1 MPRTIG
7 RKNALTMCSML
18 IAIRFSALRQ
28 ERARVGNLGPG
39 VIGSI
44 GDRDDLAV
52 VLLSLGGLTGLFGG
66 LRCAHISAEPVGFLL
81 YRCFKGG
88 ERFLGI
94 TAFEQHDTVEF
105 ARRSGHARRHRMLL
119 GLVFGIGGG
128 THCIQRIVAFAFGI
142 EQPGGRDLLLNI
154 YLLRPIGV
162 LGIAQLVAQLG
173 ELGDVS
179 LGGFRIARAGCT

>member
-1 MPRTIG
+1 M
-7 RKNALTMCSML
+7 
-18 IAIRFSALRQ
+18 RF
-28 ERARVGNLGPG
+28 GNLDPA

-52 VLLSLGGLTGLFGG
+52 VLLGLGGLTGLFGS
-66 LRCAHISAEPVGFLL
+66 LRSAHISAEPVGLLL

-94 TAFEQHDTVEF
+94 TAFKQHDAVKF
-105 ARRSGHARRHRMLL
+105 ARRLQHARRHRMLL

-128 THCIQRIVAFAFGI
+128 THCFQRIVTFAFGI
-142 EQPGGRDLLLNI
+142 EQPGSRDLPLNI

-162 LGIAQLVAQLG
+162 LGIAQLVQQLG
-173 ELGDVS
+173 QLGDVCR
-179 LGGFRIARAGCT
+179 GGFRIARAGCA